1 MAVVFELLSVLVS
14 VVFPIRA
21 QIAPEPPSV
30 SETMQVISLRRRWR
44 TLPPS
49 REHYRAHCSSVGEP
63 RPSRKVSDG
72 TVVPAPAE

>member
-1 MAVVFELLSVLVS
+1 MAVVVELLSVLVS
-14 VVFPIRA
+14 VVFPVRA

-30 SETMQVISLRRRWR
+30 SELLQAVLLRRRWR